1 MREDDK
7 VWYACYGSNLSAER
21 FSYYIE
27 GGFCPLNNKNYKGC
41 KDKTLWKE
49 SKICQKPGN
58 MYFART
64 SDTWDGCGVAFYN
77 PETEGSVIM
86 RLYKVTWGQLL
97 DIQKQEGNHPHWY
110 GWLVS
115 LGVDPDDCPVYTI
128 TSTRKEAINHPS
140 EKYLNLIR
148 DALINECGFDDS
160 AADKYLEAAL
170 NYTH

>member
-1 MREDDK
+1 MRKNDK
-7 VWYACYGSNLSAER
+7 VWYACYGSNLSSER

-27 GGFCPLNNKNYKGC
+27 GGFCPLNNKNYDGC
-41 KDKTLWKE
+41 KDKTLWTE
-49 SKICQKPGN
+49 SKICQKPGS

-64 SDTWDGCGVAFYN
+64 SDSWGGYGVAFYD
-77 PETEGSVIM
+77 PEANGTVIM

-97 DIQKQEGNHPHWY
+97 EIQKQEGNHPHWY

-115 LGVDPDDCPVYTI
+115 LGVDPDGCPVYTI

>member
-1 MREDDK
+1 MRKNDK
-7 VWYACYGSNLSAER
+7 VWYACYGSNLSSER

-27 GGFCPLNNKNYKGC
+27 GGFCPLNNKNYDGC
-41 KDKTLWKE
+41 KDKTLWTE
-49 SKICQKPGN
+49 SKICQKPGS

-64 SDTWDGCGVAFYN
+64 SDSWGGYGVAFYD
-77 PETEGSVIM
+77 PEANGTVIM

-115 LGVDPDDCPVYTI
+115 LGVDPDGCPVYTI

>member
-1 MREDDK
+1 MRKNDK
-7 VWYACYGSNLSAER
+7 VWYACYGSNLSSER

-27 GGFCPLNNKNYKGC
+27 GGFCPLNNKNYDGC
-41 KDKTLWKE
+41 KDKTLWTE
-49 SKICQKPGN
+49 SKICQKPGS

-64 SDTWDGCGVAFYN
+64 SDSWGGYGVAFYD
-77 PETEGSVIM
+77 PEANGTVIM

-115 LGVDPDDCPVYTI
+115 LGVDPGGCRVFTI

>member
-1 MREDDK
+1 
-7 VWYACYGSNLSAER
+7 
-21 FSYYIE
+21 
-27 GGFCPLNNKNYKGC
+27 
-41 KDKTLWKE
+41 
-49 SKICQKPGN
+49 
-58 MYFART
+58 
-64 SDTWDGCGVAFYN
+64 
-77 PETEGSVIM
+77 M

-140 EKYLNLIR
+140 VKYLNVIR

-160 AADKYLEAAL
+160 VADTYLEAAV
-170 NYTH
+170 NYKH